1 MTQWLQPLDLV
12 KCGLIKTVQR
22 ARRGRLMATHS
33 RQWRDTRDRV
43 VGRAVSLSHQPPPL
57 EPWRPPDPTIAQGI
71 FFYHKTHH
79 EELTRE
85 KTQIAI
91 QKAFMD
97 ACITPF
103 KPGSWK
109 QYVQSSFMSRAAPKA
124 CNILHQVFKLQE
136 ERAVRASTI
145 KIPATGMMLT
155 PCTRKPW
162 YQYP

>member
-1 MTQWLQPLDLV
+1 
-12 KCGLIKTVQR
+12 
-22 ARRGRLMATHS
+22 MA
-33 RQWRDTRDRV
+33 
-43 VGRAVSLSHQPPPL
+43 VGEEA
-57 EPWRPPDPTIAQGI
+57 
-71 FFYHKTHH
+71 

-97 ACITPF
+97 ARITPF

-136 ERAVRASTI
+136 ERAVSAYLFKCGLDDQDPRDWDDVDTLRAEGTSI
-145 KIPATGMMLT
+145 LDIEVLSPDNLREME
-155 PCTRKPW
+155 TRKMKRRRRRRRW
-162 YQYP
+162 RWSWWWWW